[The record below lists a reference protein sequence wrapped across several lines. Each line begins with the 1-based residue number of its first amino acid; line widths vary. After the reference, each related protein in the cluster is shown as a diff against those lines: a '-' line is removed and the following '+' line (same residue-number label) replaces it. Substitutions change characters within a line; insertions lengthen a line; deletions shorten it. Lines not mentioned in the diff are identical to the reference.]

1 MRTAMSSWVSNKVE
15 RMSNTSTHARYRAGT
30 RQVLFIQGGGE
41 STHSEWDNKL
51 VASLERELG
60 SGYVVRYPRMP
71 NESNPDFRAWS
82 EATAQQIAR
91 LNEDA
96 ILVGHSIGGTILI
109 HTVAEQPRLLNG
121 IAAICLIAAPFIGD
135 GGWPSHDIA
144 PDPDWAAPLSEVAVY
159 LYQGDADE
167 TTPMTH
173 LDLYAKALPRAE
185 VRILTG
191 RDHQLCDELREVAD
205 DIRQMAKVTR

>member
-1 MRTAMSSWVSNKVE
+1 MTQ
-15 RMSNTSTHARYRAGT
+15 ARYLAGT

-41 STHSEWDNKL
+41 GTHSEWDNRL

-60 SGYVVRYPRMP
+60 SRYVVRYPRMT
-71 NESNPDFRAWS
+71 NEGEPEFTVWS
-82 EATAQQIAR
+82 EDIAQQIAQ
-91 LNEDA
+91 LNKGA
-96 ILVGHSIGGTILI
+96 IIVGHSIGGTILI
-109 HTVAEQPRLLNG
+109 HTVAKQPRLLKG
-121 IAAICLIAAPFIGD
+121 VTAICLIAAPFIGD
-135 GGWPSHDIA
+135 GGWPSDDIV
-144 PDPDWAAPLSEVAVY
+144 PGLDWAAPLSEVAVY

-167 TTPMTH
+167 TMPMTH

-191 RDHQLCDELREVAD
+191 RDHQLCDDLREVAD